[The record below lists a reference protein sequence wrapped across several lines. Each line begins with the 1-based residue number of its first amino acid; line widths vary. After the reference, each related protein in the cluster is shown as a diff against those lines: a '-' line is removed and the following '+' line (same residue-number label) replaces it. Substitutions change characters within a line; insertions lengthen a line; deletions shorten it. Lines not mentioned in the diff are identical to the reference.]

1 MLAWMDLEMTGLDP
15 TRNCIVE
22 IATLITDD
30 ELEVVAEGPDLVIF
44 APEEQLTAMDEVVRA
59 MHQRSGLTDAVQAS
73 TLSLAEA
80 GEATLAFL
88 RQHIPEPR
96 SVPLCGNSIG
106 TDRRFL
112 GTYLPEIDEYL
123 HYRSVDVSTVKELA
137 RRWYP
142 EAYANGPK
150 KAGAHRA
157 LDDIRESIQELRYY
171 REAIFRPR

>member
-1 MLAWMDLEMTGLDP
+1 MPSRPRPSVSPKPGRPRWHFS
-15 TRNCIVE
+15 V
-22 IATLITDD
+22 
-30 ELEVVAEGPDLVIF
+30 
-44 APEEQLTAMDEVVRA
+44 
-59 MHQRSGLTDAVQAS
+59 S
-73 TLSLAEA
+73 TSPNL
-80 GEATLAFL
+80 GT
-88 RQHIPEPR
+88 
-96 SVPLCGNSIG
+96 VPLCGNSIG

-112 GTYLPEIDEYL
+112 AHCLPEIDEYL